1 MIRKYKNFVYIVA
14 ILGFIIM
21 SVGIT
26 YSYFMY
32 EKEVVMADLS
42 AGSIGINFVGE
53 KKTITSNNISS
64 SSDGQGKLSA
74 GLDFSIEGVA
84 DTEEILYEVEL
95 VQTGLTSEQLDHVK
109 IYLTDQNDSEVLG
122 IYTYNEL
129 IDSKKNNGK
138 ILNQRIIE
146 GNPNGTSKTTT
157 NNYRLR
163 IWLDEASEGL
173 ITGNYQFDIYLY
185 AVNID
190 KEDYHK
196 LTFNSDDN
204 RGTYTFKYIKSGDDY
219 GDFPNITGV
228 IKWMKGEDEVNDL
241 TGFVGIED
249 ITVVA
254 EWPLTGLNVMKKNVI
269 TPTNPINFG
278 EISSDTNGKGVYILP
293 GTENDVNPI
302 YYYRGAVTNNNV
314 IFGGFCWLI
323 VRTTETGG
331 TKMIYNGVATGTTE
345 NPTCENAVGTA
356 RQLASTTRFNS
367 NNTSMSDIGYMY
379 NKRYSYTNDEAITGA
394 YFATEAEYDETN
406 KVYNLKAGTTSTTL
420 DATHHYTCNMTNE
433 FGTCSSIRYY
443 YYNSGSNYNYIT
455 LTDGD
460 FIEDAL
466 YKMTGNGSSETKAKN
481 ASYVLNQ
488 NDSALKTLIE
498 NWFKENL
505 TNEVDS
511 TKINFQ
517 NYLEDTVFCNDRSY
531 QQVGSNTFNLSGWN
545 PNGGSLETDMH
556 FNARTRWNN
565 GNWYSTT
572 HIPTFVCVN
581 DVDKFTVSNDNGN
594 GKLKYPVGLLTVD
607 EMVLA
612 GASGNGYTSNTSYY
626 LYISNNFWSMSPY
639 NFSAD
644 NSFEFSVHSNGNI
657 INRNVYGV
665 DGVRPVIS
673 LKSGTD
679 FVEGGEGT
687 TTKPYVVKY
696 TS

>member
-138 ILNQRIIE
+138 MLNQRIIE

-173 ITGNYQFDIYLY
+173 ITGNFQFDIYLY

-204 RGTYTFKYIKSGDDY
+204 RGTYTFKYVKSGDDY

-254 EWPLTGLNVMKKNVI
+254 EWPLTPLNVMKKNVD
-269 TPTNPINFG
+269 TTTLINFG
-278 EISSDTNGKGVYILP
+278 NISSDTNGKGIYILP
-293 GTENDVNPI
+293 GTENGENPI

-314 IFGGFCWLI
+314 IFGGFCWQI
-323 VRTTETGG
+323 VRTTNTGG
-331 TKMIYNGVATGTTE
+331 IKMIYNGVATGDGK
-345 NPTCENAVGTA
+345 TCENTTGAS
-356 RQLASTTRFNS
+356 RQLATTSAFNTNS
-367 NNTSMSDIGYMY
+367 QSVSDVGYMY
-379 NKRYSYTNDEAITGA
+379 NQRYAFLYGAPTTGA
-394 YFATEAEYDETN
+394 YFGTEIEYDETSN
-406 KVYNLKAGTTSTTL
+406 LYNLKAGTTSTTL
-420 DATHHYTCNMTNE
+420 DATHHYTCNLTNDS
-433 FGTCSSIRYY
+433 GTCASVRYY
-443 YYNSGSNYNYIT
+443 YYDNYYIT
-455 LTDGD
+455 LTGGD
-460 FIEDAL
+460 TIEDAL
-466 YKMTGNGSSETKAKN
+466 YKMTGTGSTTTKAKN
-481 ASYVLNQ
+481 ASYVLNRT
-488 NDSALKTLIE
+488 DSKAKTEIE
-498 NWFKENL
+498 NWFKTNL
-505 TNEVDS
+505 TNEEDAS
-511 TKINFQ
+511 KTNYQ
-517 NYLEDTVFCNDRSY
+517 EYLEDTIYCNDRSY
-531 QQVGSNTFNLSGWN
+531 KETGSSNTYNQSGWN
-545 PNGGSLETDMH
+545 PNGGSLSTNLYFGTWNR
-556 FNARTRWNN
+556 FNNS
-565 GNWYSTT
+565 NWYSTIN
-572 HIPTFVCVN
+572 IPSMECENVTDRFS
-581 DVDKFTVSNDNGN
+581 VSNQEA
-594 GKLKYPVGLLTVD
+594 KLKYPVGLLTAD
-607 EMVLA
+607 EIILA
-612 GASGNGYTSNTSYY
+612 GAAGNSTTSNKSY
-626 LYISNNFWSMSPY
+626 
-639 NFSAD
+639 
-644 NSFEFSVHSNGNI
+644 
-657 INRNVYGV
+657 
-665 DGVRPVIS
+665 
-673 LKSGTD
+673 
-679 FVEGGEGT
+679 
-687 TTKPYVVKY
+687 
-696 TS
+696 

>member
-95 VQTGLTSEQLDHVK
+95 VQTGLTSEQLNHVK

-138 ILNQRIIE
+138 MLNQRIVE

-204 RGTYTFKYIKSGDDY
+204 RGTYTFKYVKSGDDY
-219 GDFPNITGV
+219 GDFPNIIGV

-254 EWPLTGLNVMKKNVI
+254 EWTTPLNVMKKNVI

-278 EISSDTNGKGVYILP
+278 LISSDTNGKGVYILP
-293 GTENDVNPI
+293 GTENDENPI
-302 YYYRGAVTNNNV
+302 YYYRGEVDSNNV

-345 NPTCENAVGTA
+345 NPTCENAVGEA
-356 RQLASTTRFNS
+356 RQLASTSKFNTDY
-367 NNTSMSDIGYMY
+367 TSMSDVGYMY
-379 NKRYSYTNDEAITGA
+379 NQRYVRTFGAPTTGV
-394 YFATEAEYDETN
+394 YFGTEIEYDDVN
-406 KVYNLKAGTTSTTL
+406 NVYNLKAGTTSTTL
-420 DATHHYTCNMTNE
+420 DATHHYTCNLTNDS
-433 FGTCSSIRYY
+433 GTCASIRYY
-443 YYNSGSNYNYIT
+443 YYKSGSTYYYIT
-455 LTDGD
+455 LTNGD
-460 FIEDAL
+460 TIEDAL

-481 ASYVLNQ
+481 AGYKLNTT
-488 NDSALKTLIE
+488 SSTAKTNIE
-498 NWFKENL
+498 NWFKTNL
-505 TNEVDS
+505 TNEVDAS
-511 TKINFQ
+511 KTNYQ
-517 NYLEDTVFCNDRSY
+517 EYLEDTTWCNDRSY
-531 QQVGSNTFNLSGWN
+531 SIITGKGTYTEAGWN
-545 PNGGSLETDMH
+545 PSGGSLTTDQY
-556 FNARTRWNN
+556 FASGGRRYINN
-565 GNWYSTT
+565 YYSTT
-572 HIPTFVCVN
+572 NVPEMTCPNVTDQFRV
-581 DVDKFTVSNDNGN
+581 GN
-594 GKLKYPVGLLTVD
+594 SEAKLNYPVGLLTTD
-607 EMVLA
+607 EIIMA
-612 GASGNGYTSNTSYY
+612 GAAGNAKTTNSSYY
-626 LYISNNFWSMSPY
+626 LYNGSNSSYWSLSPSTFNY
-639 NFSAD
+639 VNAR
-644 NSFEFSVHSNGNI
+644 ELYVSNGYVTPSS
-657 INRNVYGV
+657 VYDTYGL
-665 DGVRPVIS
+665 RPSVS
-673 LKSGTD
+673 LKPGTD

>member
-122 IYTYNEL
+122 VYTYNEL

-138 ILNQRIIE
+138 MLNQRIIE

-163 IWLDEASEGL
+163 IWLDEESEGL

-204 RGTYTFKYIKSGDDY
+204 RGTYTFKYVKSGDDY

-254 EWPLTGLNVMKKNVI
+254 EWPLTPLNVMKKNVI
-269 TPTNPINFG
+269 TPTSPINFG
-278 EISSDTNGKGVYILP
+278 EISSDTNGKGVYVLP
-293 GTENDVNPI
+293 GTESDEHPI
-302 YYYRGAVTNNNV
+302 YYYRGDVDNNNV

-331 TKMIYNGVATGTTE
+331 TKMIYNGVVTGTTE

-356 RQLASTTRFNS
+356 RQLASTSEFNTS
-367 NNTSMSDIGYMY
+367 SSSMSDVGYMY
-379 NKRYSYTNDEAITGA
+379 NQRYAMSPGRPTSGA
-394 YFATEAEYDETN
+394 YFGTEIEYDDVN
-406 KVYNLKAGTTSTTL
+406 NVYNLKAGTTSKTL
-420 DATHHYTCNMTNE
+420 DATHHYTCNLTNAS
-433 FGTCSSIRYY
+433 GTCSSIRYY
-443 YYNSGSNYNYIT
+443 YYNRGSSYYYIT
-455 LTDGD
+455 LTGGD

-466 YKMTGNGSSETKAKN
+466 YKMTGNGSSETKTKN
-481 ASYVLNQ
+481 AGYILNTT
-488 NDSALKTLIE
+488 SSPAKTNIE
-498 NWFKENL
+498 NWFKTNL
-505 TNEVDS
+505 TNEEDP
-511 TKINFQ
+511 TKTNYQ
-517 NYLEDTVFCNDRSY
+517 EYLEDTTWCNDRSY
-531 QQVGSNTFNLSGWN
+531 SIITGKGTYTEAGWN
-545 PNGGSLETDMH
+545 PSGGSLTTYQY
-556 FNARTRWNN
+556 FASGGRRYINN
-565 GNWYSTT
+565 YYSTT
-572 HIPTFVCVN
+572 SVPEMTC
-581 DVDKFTVSNDNGN
+581 SNITDQFKVGN
-594 GKLKYPVGLLTVD
+594 SDAKLNYPVGLLTTD
-607 EMVLA
+607 EIIMA
-612 GASGNGYTSNTSYY
+612 GASGNSGTSNSSYY
-626 LYISNNFWSMSPY
+626 LYSGSYNYWSLSPSDF
-639 NFSAD
+639 ND
-644 NSFEFSVHSNGNI
+644 NLVRGFSVYNGYIDSNSVG
-657 INRNVYGV
+657 YAFGL
-665 DGVRPVIS
+665 RPAVS
-673 LKSGTD
+673 LKLGTE